1 MNESGRVSFAE
12 VVMLVLATGV
22 LAALF
27 LPVFA
32 RGRNGDY
39 WRSRCAN
46 NLHQLTLAFVQYAN
60 DWSGDLPAVPGVVK
74 STADAP
80 GEAPEDSGEES
91 LGLLFDVY
99 NPEIKVFW
107 CPSEPPR
114 DDPDLARPAAG
125 GRNPSFREHDL
136 TSYAYDPRHREDHKP
151 GVALVA
157 DRGGGAGV
165 NSPNLGGYGQ
175 NVLYLDGSVKWRTE
189 TDCGYDGDE
198 IYVRNDELADKRCDS
213 WLTNSRPE
221 LTEPTPE
228 ELAAASEGWRRR
240 EKIRSEERAMKY
252 KVLAVAA
259 AVVLLPTALVVAVAF
274 RRRRAVRGRRQGRK
288 T

>member
-1 MNESGRVSFAE
+1 MNQRGGSDFKTLIAVVLLGGFVWVLTRPLVDSSFRE
-12 VVMLVLATGV
+12 R
-22 LAALF
+22 
-27 LPVFA
+27 A
-32 RGRNGDY
+32 R
-39 WRSRCAN
+39 RSMCAN
-46 NLHQLTLAFVQYAN
+46 NLHQIALALVQYAN
-60 DWSGDLPAVPGVVK
+60 DHGGDFPAVPGVVK
-74 STADAP
+74 ATADAP
-80 GEAPEDSGEES
+80 GEAPEGSGEES
-91 LGLLFDVY
+91 LGLLFCDAYV
-99 NPEIKVFW
+99 PEIKGFW
-107 CPSEPPR
+107 CPTAPPG
-114 DDPDLARPAAG
+114 DHDAYGQARPASG
-125 GRNPSFREHDL
+125 RRNPSFREHDL

-259 AVVLLPTALVVAVAF
+259 AVLVLLPVVNFIVK
-274 RRRRAVRGRRQGRK
+274 RRRAARRAGEG
-288 T
+288 